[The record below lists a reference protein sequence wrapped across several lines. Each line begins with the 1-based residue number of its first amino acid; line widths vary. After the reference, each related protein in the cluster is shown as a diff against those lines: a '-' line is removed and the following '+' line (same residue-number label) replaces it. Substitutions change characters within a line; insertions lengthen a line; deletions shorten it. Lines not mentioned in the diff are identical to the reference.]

1 MYHCLTYPDEAYS
14 KETQVCITMRMWC
27 PVMHNG
33 VIKFIKPEDCV
44 MTKVICKMQP
54 KTFEMPEEK
63 KEKVD

>member
-1 MYHCLTYPDEAYS
+1 MPCSDGIEFFR
-14 KETQVCITMRMWC
+14 C
-27 PVMHNG
+27 MHNG